1 MENFTLERPIH
12 MSEGNYVAEYNINPT
27 FYNRIIGPTGAMT
40 AANLES
46 IRSRFGHRPS
56 PRESETV
63 FGASQSPSGIAQM
76 WGNNRLTIT
85 MIPNKLFI
93 EHGSDNYHPERFR
106 DRIDSILDVLIE
118 AAESPVPSGGKKR
131 KTRKSLR
138 RRRRTIRK

>member
-1 MENFTLERPIH
+1 MENFTLTRPID
-12 MSEGNYVAEYNINPT
+12 MSEGDYVAEYDINPT
-27 FYNRIIGPTGAMT
+27 FYNRIIGPTGTMT

-46 IRSRFGHRPS
+46 IRSRLAERPS
-56 PRESETV
+56 PTENEMTFS
-63 FGASQSPSGIAQM
+63 ASQSPSGMSQM
-76 WGNNRLTIT
+76 WINNKLIIT

-93 EHGSDNYHPERFR
+93 EHGPNNYNPERFR
-106 DRIDSILDVLIE
+106 DRIDSILDVFIE